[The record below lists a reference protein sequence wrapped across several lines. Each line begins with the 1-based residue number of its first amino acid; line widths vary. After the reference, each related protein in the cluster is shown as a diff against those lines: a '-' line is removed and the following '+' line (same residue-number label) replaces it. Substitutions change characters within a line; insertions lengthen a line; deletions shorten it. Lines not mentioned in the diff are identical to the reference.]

1 MLSSWL
7 HRIAAD
13 CTLLFPSRAVLLQRV
28 PNLCVMGGDAHA
40 IVRSHLRPCSVS
52 HVFINFPE
60 PPSGYQV
67 IALQLPCNR
76 PPCNCPAPRAALG
89 LPGNCPATA
98 LQPPSLQLPWNRPSC
113 NCPGTALPATALEP
127 PSLQLPWNRPATALH
142 PEPPSSYQLPWNRP
156 ATALQLPCNCPRAIR
171 LNFVRLPRI
180 SRLSHCRLRV
190 IARGLCAPERLG
202 HC

>member
-1 MLSSWL
+1 MMAMLSSWL

-67 IALQLPCNR
+67 IALQLPWNR
-76 PPCNCPAPRAALG
+76 PPCNCPG
-89 LPGNCPATA
+89 TA
-98 LQPPSLQLPWNRPSC
+98 LQLPC
-113 NCPGTALPATALEP
+113 NCPGTALPATTLET
-127 PSLQLPWNRPATALH
+127 PSLQLPWNRPATSLH

>member
-1 MLSSWL
+1 MMAMLSSWL

-28 PNLCVMGGDAHA
+28 PNLCVMGGDALA

-76 PPCNCPAPRAALG
+76 PPCNCPG
-89 LPGNCPATA
+89 
-98 LQPPSLQLPWNRPSC
+98 
-113 NCPGTALPATALEP
+113 
-127 PSLQLPWNRPATALH
+127 
-142 PEPPSSYQLPWNRP
+142 
-156 ATALQLPCNCPRAIR
+156 TALQLPCNCPGTALQLPCTQSRPRATNCPGTA
-171 LNFVRLPRI
+171 LQLPSGYQVELRQIATDQPLI
-180 SRLSHCRLRV
+180 SLPTACDCPRTVCS
-190 IARGLCAPERLG
+190 
-202 HC
+202 

>member
-1 MLSSWL
+1 MMAMLSSWL

-67 IALQLPCNR
+67 IALQLPCN
-76 PPCNCPAPRAALG
+76 
-89 LPGNCPATA
+89 CPATA
-98 LQPPSLQLPWNRPSC
+98 LQLPSGYQVIALQLPCNCPPC

-127 PSLQLPWNRPATALH
+127 PCNCPATALEPPCNFPAPRAALELPTALEPPCNCPATSLQLPSGYQVELRQIATDQPLI
-142 PEPPSSYQLPWNRP
+142 SLP
-156 ATALQLPCNCPRAIR
+156 TACDCPRT
-171 LNFVRLPRI
+171 VC
-180 SRLSHCRLRV
+180 S
-190 IARGLCAPERLG
+190 
-202 HC
+202 

>member
-1 MLSSWL
+1 MMAMLSSWL

-67 IALQLPCNR
+67 IALQLPCNF
-76 PPCNCPAPRAALG
+76 
-89 LPGNCPATA
+89 PAT
-98 LQPPSLQLPWNRPSC
+98 S
-113 NCPGTALPATALEP
+113 LEP
-127 PSLQLPWNRPATALH
+127 PSLQLPV
-142 PEPPSSYQLPWNRP
+142 PPCNCPG
-156 ATALQLPCNCPRAIR
+156 TALQLPCNCPGTALQLPCTQSRPRATNCPGTA
-171 LNFVRLPRI
+171 LQLPCNFPATALG
-180 SRLSHCRLRV
+180 LS
-190 IARGLCAPERLG
+190 G
-202 HC
+202 

>member
-1 MLSSWL
+1 MMAMLSSWL

-67 IALQLPCNR
+67 IALQLPWNR
-76 PPCNCPAPRAALG
+76 PPCNCPG
-89 LPGNCPATA
+89 
-98 LQPPSLQLPWNRPSC
+98 
-113 NCPGTALPATALEP
+113 
-127 PSLQLPWNRPATALH
+127 
-142 PEPPSSYQLPWNRP
+142 
-156 ATALQLPCNCPRAIR
+156 TALQLPCNCPGTALQLPCTQSRPRATNCPGTA
-171 LNFVRLPRI
+171 LQLPCNFPATALG
-180 SRLSHCRLRV
+180 LS
-190 IARGLCAPERLG
+190 G
-202 HC
+202 

>member
-1 MLSSWL
+1 MMAMLSSWL

-67 IALQLPCNR
+67 IALQLPCN
-76 PPCNCPAPRAALG
+76 
-89 LPGNCPATA
+89 CPATA
-98 LQPPSLQLPWNRPSC
+98 
-113 NCPGTALPATALEP
+113 
-127 PSLQLPWNRPATALH
+127 LQLPWNRPATSLH

>member
-1 MLSSWL
+1 MMAMLSSWL

-67 IALQLPCNR
+67 IALQLPCN
-76 PPCNCPAPRAALG
+76 C
-89 LPGNCPATA
+89 PGN
-98 LQPPSLQLPWNRPSC
+98 
-113 NCPGTALPATALEP
+113 ALPATALEP
-127 PSLQLPWNRPATALH
+127 PCNCPATALEPPCNFPAPRAALELPTALELHCNCPATSLQLPSGYQVELRQMATDQPLIAL
-142 PEPPSSYQLPWNRP
+142 P
-156 ATALQLPCNCPRAIR
+156 TACDCPRT
-171 LNFVRLPRI
+171 VC
-180 SRLSHCRLRV
+180 S
-190 IARGLCAPERLG
+190 
-202 HC
+202 

>member
-1 MLSSWL
+1 MMAMLSSWL

-67 IALQLPCNR
+67 IALQLPWNR
-76 PPCNCPAPRAALG
+76 PPCNCPG
-89 LPGNCPATA
+89 TA
-98 LQPPSLQLPWNRPSC
+98 LQLPWNRPPC
-113 NCPGTALPATALEP
+113 NCPGTALQLPCNFPATALG
-127 PSLQLPWNRPATALH
+127 
-142 PEPPSSYQLPWNRP
+142 
-156 ATALQLPCNCPRAIR
+156 
-171 LNFVRLPRI
+171 
-180 SRLSHCRLRV
+180 LS
-190 IARGLCAPERLG
+190 G
-202 HC
+202 

>member
-1 MLSSWL
+1 MNDIGRDRPRLAMMAMLSSWL

-171 LNFVRLPRI
+171 
-180 SRLSHCRLRV
+180 
-190 IARGLCAPERLG
+190 
-202 HC
+202 

>member
-1 MLSSWL
+1 MMAMLSSWL

-67 IALQLPCNR
+67 IALQLP
-76 PPCNCPAPRAALG
+76 
-89 LPGNCPATA
+89 
-98 LQPPSLQLPWNRPSC
+98 
-113 NCPGTALPATALEP
+113 
-127 PSLQLPWNRPATALH
+127 WNRPATSLH

>member
-1 MLSSWL
+1 MMAMLSSWL

-67 IALQLPCNR
+67 TALQLPWNR
-76 PPCNCPAPRAALG
+76 PPCNCPA
-89 LPGNCPATA
+89 
-98 LQPPSLQLPWNRPSC
+98 
-113 NCPGTALPATALEP
+113 TALEP
-127 PSLQLPWNRPATALH
+127 PCNFPAPRAALELPTALEPPCNCPATSLQLPSGYQVELRQIATDQPLIAL
-142 PEPPSSYQLPWNRP
+142 P
-156 ATALQLPCNCPRAIR
+156 TACDCPRT
-171 LNFVRLPRI
+171 VC
-180 SRLSHCRLRV
+180 S
-190 IARGLCAPERLG
+190 
-202 HC
+202 

>member
-1 MLSSWL
+1 MMAMLSSWL

-67 IALQLPCNR
+67 
-76 PPCNCPAPRAALG
+76 
-89 LPGNCPATA
+89 
-98 LQPPSLQLPWNRPSC
+98 
-113 NCPGTALPATALEP
+113 
-127 PSLQLPWNRPATALH
+127 
-142 PEPPSSYQLPWNRP
+142 
-156 ATALQLPCNCPRAIR
+156 TALQLPCNCPATALEPPCNCPATALEPPCNFPAPRAA
-171 LNFVRLPRI
+171 LELPTALEPPCNCPATSLQLPSGYQVELRQIATDQPLI
-180 SRLSHCRLRV
+180 SLPTACDCPRTVCS
-190 IARGLCAPERLG
+190 
-202 HC
+202 

>member
-1 MLSSWL
+1 MMAMLSSWL

-67 IALQLPCNR
+67 IALQLPCNF
-76 PPCNCPAPRAALG
+76 
-89 LPGNCPATA
+89 
-98 LQPPSLQLPWNRPSC
+98 
-113 NCPGTALPATALEP
+113 PATALEP
-127 PSLQLPWNRPATALH
+127 PCNCPATALEPPCNFPAPRAALELPTALEPPCNCPATSLQLPSGYQVELRQIATDQPLIAL
-142 PEPPSSYQLPWNRP
+142 P
-156 ATALQLPCNCPRAIR
+156 TACDCPRT
-171 LNFVRLPRI
+171 VC
-180 SRLSHCRLRV
+180 S
-190 IARGLCAPERLG
+190 
-202 HC
+202 

>member
-1 MLSSWL
+1 MMAMLSSWL

-67 IALQLPCNR
+67 TALQLPWNR
-76 PPCNCPAPRAALG
+76 PPCNCPG
-89 LPGNCPATA
+89 
-98 LQPPSLQLPWNRPSC
+98 
-113 NCPGTALPATALEP
+113 
-127 PSLQLPWNRPATALH
+127 
-142 PEPPSSYQLPWNRP
+142 
-156 ATALQLPCNCPRAIR
+156 TALQLPCNCPGTALQLPCTQSRPRATNCPGTA
-171 LNFVRLPRI
+171 LQLPCNFPATALG
-180 SRLSHCRLRV
+180 LS
-190 IARGLCAPERLG
+190 G
-202 HC
+202 

>member
-1 MLSSWL
+1 MMAMLSSWL

-76 PPCNCPAPRAALG
+76 P
-89 LPGNCPATA
+89 AT
-98 LQPPSLQLPWNRPSC
+98 
-113 NCPGTALPATALEP
+113 TLEP
-127 PSLQLPWNRPATALH
+127 PSLQLPWNRP
-142 PEPPSSYQLPWNRP
+142 PCNCPG
-156 ATALQLPCNCPRAIR
+156 TALQLPCNGPGTALQLPCTQSRPRATNCPGTA
-171 LNFVRLPRI
+171 LQLPCNFPATALG
-180 SRLSHCRLRV
+180 LS
-190 IARGLCAPERLG
+190 G
-202 HC
+202 

>member
-1 MLSSWL
+1 MMAMLSSWL

-13 CTLLFPSRAVLLQRV
+13 CTLLVPSRAVLLQRV

-76 PPCNCPAPRAALG
+76 PPCNCP
-89 LPGNCPATA
+89 
-98 LQPPSLQLPWNRPSC
+98 
-113 NCPGTALPATALEP
+113 GTALPATTLET
-127 PSLQLPWNRPATALH
+127 PSLQLPWNRPATALQLPWNRPATSLQLPWNRPATSLH

>member
-1 MLSSWL
+1 MMAMLSSWL

-67 IALQLPCNR
+67 IALQLPWNR
-76 PPCNCPAPRAALG
+76 PP
-89 LPGNCPATA
+89 
-98 LQPPSLQLPWNRPSC
+98 C

-127 PSLQLPWNRPATALH
+127 HSLQLPCNCPGTAL
-142 PEPPSSYQLPWNRP
+142 QLPCTQSRP
-156 ATALQLPCNCPRAIR
+156 RATNCPGTALQLPCNFPATA
-171 LNFVRLPRI
+171 LG
-180 SRLSHCRLRV
+180 LS
-190 IARGLCAPERLG
+190 G
-202 HC
+202 

>member
-1 MLSSWL
+1 MNDIGRDRPRLAMMAMLSSWL

-67 IALQLPCNR
+67 IALQLPCNF
-76 PPCNCPAPRAALG
+76 
-89 LPGNCPATA
+89 PATS
-98 LQPPSLQLPWNRPSC
+98 LEPPSGYQVTALQLPWNRPPC
-113 NCPGTALPATALEP
+113 NCPG
-127 PSLQLPWNRPATALH
+127 
-142 PEPPSSYQLPWNRP
+142 
-156 ATALQLPCNCPRAIR
+156 TALQLPCNCPGTALQLPCTQSRPRATNCPGIA
-171 LNFVRLPRI
+171 LQLPCNFPATALG
-180 SRLSHCRLRV
+180 LS
-190 IARGLCAPERLG
+190 G
-202 HC
+202 

>member
-1 MLSSWL
+1 MMAMLSSWL

-67 IALQLPCNR
+67 N
-76 PPCNCPAPRAALG
+76 
-89 LPGNCPATA
+89 
-98 LQPPSLQLPWNRPSC
+98 
-113 NCPGTALPATALEP
+113 LE
-127 PSLQLPWNRPATALH
+127 
-142 PEPPSSYQLPWNRP
+142 
-156 ATALQLPCNCPRAIR
+156 LPCNCPRAIR

>member
-1 MLSSWL
+1 MMAMLSSWL

-67 IALQLPCNR
+67 IALQLPCN
-76 PPCNCPAPRAALG
+76 
-89 LPGNCPATA
+89 
-98 LQPPSLQLPWNRPSC
+98 
-113 NCPGTALPATALEP
+113 CPGTALPATALEP
-127 PSLQLPWNRPATALH
+127 PCNCPATALEPPCNFPAPRAALELPTALEPPCNCPATSLQLPSGYQVELLQIATDQPLI
-142 PEPPSSYQLPWNRP
+142 SLP
-156 ATALQLPCNCPRAIR
+156 TACDCPRT
-171 LNFVRLPRI
+171 VC
-180 SRLSHCRLRV
+180 S
-190 IARGLCAPERLG
+190 
-202 HC
+202 

>member
-1 MLSSWL
+1 MMAMLSSWL

-67 IALQLPCNR
+67 IALQLPCN
-76 PPCNCPAPRAALG
+76 
-89 LPGNCPATA
+89 
-98 LQPPSLQLPWNRPSC
+98 
-113 NCPGTALPATALEP
+113 CPGTAL
-127 PSLQLPWNRPATALH
+127 QLPCTQSRPRATNC
-142 PEPPSSYQLPWNRP
+142 PG
-156 ATALQLPCNCPRAIR
+156 TALQLPCNFPATA
-171 LNFVRLPRI
+171 LG
-180 SRLSHCRLRV
+180 LS
-190 IARGLCAPERLG
+190 G
-202 HC
+202 

>member
-1 MLSSWL
+1 MMAMLSSWL

-67 IALQLPCNR
+67 IALQLPCNY
-76 PPCNCPAPRAALG
+76 
-89 LPGNCPATA
+89 
-98 LQPPSLQLPWNRPSC
+98 
-113 NCPGTALPATALEP
+113 PATALEP
-127 PSLQLPWNRPATALH
+127 PSLQLPWNRPPCNCPGTAL
-142 PEPPSSYQLPWNRP
+142 QLPWNRP
-156 ATALQLPCNCPRAIR
+156 PCNYPGNALPATALEPPCNFPAPRAALELPTALEPPCNCPATS
-171 LNFVRLPRI
+171 LQLPSGYQVELRQIATDQPLI
-180 SRLSHCRLRV
+180 SLPTACDCPRTVCS
-190 IARGLCAPERLG
+190 
-202 HC
+202 

>member
-1 MLSSWL
+1 MMAMLSSWL

-67 IALQLPCNR
+67 IALQLP
-76 PPCNCPAPRAALG
+76 
-89 LPGNCPATA
+89 
-98 LQPPSLQLPWNRPSC
+98 WNR
-113 NCPGTALPATALEP
+113 PATALEP
-127 PSLQLPWNRPATALH
+127 PSLQLPWNRPATALQLPWNRPATSLH

>member
-1 MLSSWL
+1 MMAMLSSWL

-67 IALQLPCNR
+67 IALQLPWNR
-76 PPCNCPAPRAALG
+76 PPCNCP
-89 LPGNCPATA
+89 
-98 LQPPSLQLPWNRPSC
+98 
-113 NCPGTALPATALEP
+113 GTA
-127 PSLQLPWNRPATALH
+127 R
-142 PEPPSSYQLPWNRP
+142 
-156 ATALQLPCNCPRAIR
+156 QLPCNCPRAIR